1 MGKTN
6 FTPDSNAEMYNYAGG
21 EDVKTGR
28 AFARAADTMNSVE
41 KLTPA
46 NAHRFLGISSRDKT
60 GRTGNH
66 PILVE
71 HPGASSVKAAVLQNF
86 AAGAVVGALVSSNT
100 DANGLFAYKG
110 KAGIG
115 SVMIKEAVT
124 DILIGNVGNAT
135 AVTATTST
143 NGKDIIFAG
152 TAVPSTVVAGSKV
165 MVIAAATVAGP
176 KPTALGEYIVES
188 TTSSTITVTEAIFA
202 AATKISCAVYRHS
215 VPTAKVDILFGDV
228 TGCIQVWDGTEDVT
242 PSGLTLLAGGVAL
255 TADHSVTVPTG
266 GIADEKTFALT
277 AAVTTSE
284 YLIGENNSLSSAA
297 GVALDS
303 VNLAGATDVAYTKT
317 TGSEVVAS
325 GAPASFETTA

>member
-135 AVTATTST
+135 DVTATTDGT
-143 NGKDIIFAG
+143 GKIITFDGA
-152 TAVPSTVVAGSKV
+152 TVPSTVVAGSKV

-188 TTSSTITVTEAIFA
+188 ATSSEITVTEAIFNSA
-202 AATKISCAVYRHS
+202 KISCAVYRHS

-284 YLIGENNSLSSAA
+284 YLIGEDNSLSSAA
-297 GVALDS
+297 GEALDS